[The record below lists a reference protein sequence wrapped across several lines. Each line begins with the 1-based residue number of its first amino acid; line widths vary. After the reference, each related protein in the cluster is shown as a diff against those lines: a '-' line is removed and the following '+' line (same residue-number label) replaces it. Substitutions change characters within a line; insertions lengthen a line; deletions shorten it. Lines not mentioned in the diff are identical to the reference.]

1 MAIWKPLRW
10 SLLAPLFAG
19 VMVLTACQP
28 EDDFRADS
36 ESAAGGASASGAA
49 AQPAQPGVSVSA
61 VQSLAGEVDVA
72 NPLEAYTVAVEQ
84 LASAREATGANASEA
99 LQHLANARSAY
110 DKMFRE
116 SAEKLDSDTDSL
128 ISDAF
133 RDAEKAART
142 AKQNTVNASGQRI
155 GVYLLNVAY
164 LNVEAALTSGDG
176 AGASQWLAVL
186 LEPEEGDGVSHL
198 SSVVAEAAADP
209 SKLDSARETVL
220 DELLSNFAG
229 KVSEETLE
237 ALVALEGGR
246 SAVATEEAAE
256 GIAYY
261 RIIQPDL
268 RAKLGE
274 QPDKELADELETFLD
289 YSKHGNL
296 AKAREAAQEISTLLA
311 TYQKAG

>member
-1 MAIWKPLRW
+1 MI
-10 SLLAPLFAG
+10 LA
-19 VMVLTACQP
+19 ACQP
-28 EDDFRADS
+28 EDDFRSDS

-84 LASAREATGANASEA
+84 LASAREATGANVNAA

-116 SAEKLDSDTDSL
+116 SARKLDSDIDSL
-128 ISDAF
+128 IGGAF
-133 RDAEKAART
+133 SDAEKAART
-142 AKQNTVNASGQRI
+142 AKQSTVGLSQQRI
-155 GVYLLNVAY
+155 GISLLNVAY

-176 AGASQWLAVL
+176 PGASQWLAVL
-186 LEPEEGDGVSHL
+186 LEPEEGDGISDL
-198 SSVVAEAAADP
+198 SSIVTEAAADP
-209 SKLDSARETVL
+209 SKLLPSARETVL

-229 KVSEETLE
+229 KVSEETIE

-246 SAVATEEAAE
+246 SAVAAEEAAE
-256 GIAYY
+256 GLAYY

-274 QPDKELADELETFLD
+274 QPDTELADELEAFLGH
-289 YSKHGNL
+289 SKNGNL
-296 AKAREAAQEISTLLA
+296 LKAREAAQEISTLLA